1 MITTYSNTSPYFKTN
16 MDLGYLDVIN
26 FRDIPLQVDDI
37 LFEVTKTYEYRP
49 DLLAYDLY
57 QNVNLWWVFAV
68 RNKTVIKDP
77 VFDMVAGT
85 KIFLP
90 KYSTLKAVL
99 GI

>member
-1 MITTYSNTSPYFKTN
+1 
-16 MDLGYLDVIN
+16 MDLGYLDVID

-37 LFEVTKTYEYRP
+37 LFEVTKTYEHRP

-77 VFDMVAGT
+77 IFDMVAGT

-90 KYSTLKAVL
+90 KYSTLKVAL